1 VGLGVTLG
9 TAEGLTLGEGEAE
22 PAGEAET
29 VGVVAG
35 PEDPGDVLWW
45 PKVSASGTMI
55 MPTSTVR
62 TNVAAPHSRRRN
74 ERFTERRF

>member
-1 VGLGVTLG
+1 VGLAVTVG
-9 TAEGLTLGEGEAE
+9 TAEGLPEGDGEAE
-22 PAGEAET
+22 AAGEAET

-62 TNVAAPHSRRRN
+62 TKVAAPHSRRRK
-74 ERFTERRF
+74 ERFTEPRF